1 MNNFFKKNDRFDY
14 LIDNSLQ
21 KQNNYTNNTMN
32 TVNHRTKDRNR
43 YSDYE
48 QKYTNTTQIKEQ
60 ALLKKIQNDLD
71 INNFPDLICKSN
83 NNHHEKS
90 NNINFVDK
98 VKTTKTNDI
107 KKNELSDLPPGWILI
122 KKDPI
127 TFKTVFLCNEKN
139 CAKNQKQDKIDLNPL
154 IKLHEKR
161 TKDYINLYGYDT
173 WEKMFK
179 SPNWIEEQEYYD
191 NNDDDYDMEDELY
204 ELLDEQNII

>member
-1 MNNFFKKNDRFDY
+1 
-14 LIDNSLQ
+14 
-21 KQNNYTNNTMN
+21 MN
-32 TVNHRTKDRNR
+32 TINHHTKDRNR

-48 QKYTNTTQIKEQ
+48 QKYTKTTHIKEQ

-83 NNHHEKS
+83 NNQHEIS
-90 NNINFVDK
+90 THINFVDK
-98 VKTTKTNDI
+98 VKTTKINDI

-127 TFKTVFLCNEKN
+127 TFKTVFLCNETT
-139 CAKNQKQDKIDLNPL
+139 CAKNQKQDQIDLSPL

-161 TKDYINLYGYDT
+161 TNDYIDLYGYDT

-179 SPNWIEEQEYYD
+179 SPNWIEEQEYDD
-191 NNDDDYDMEDELY
+191 NNDDDYDTEDELY
-204 ELLDEQNII
+204 ELLDEQKQI